1 MVKIEV
7 KIIYPNLTFKTIII
21 VIYSGIEYDMQV
33 QFSVLK
39 NLIQLKTVLF
49 CIILRWRIG
58 FEWLTYIPQFKHV
71 LQNLYHN

>member
-49 CIILRWRIG
+49 CIFLRSDVILELYWK
-58 FEWLTYIPQFKHV
+58 T
-71 LQNLYHN
+71 NLHNAV